1 MPAVFISYSRRDYY
15 FAESLAFH
23 LAERGIANWLDAN
36 HLTPG
41 GEWAEEIDRALDEA
55 QTVVLVVTAASVRSE
70 YVRREWQRA
79 LAQGDRLILALF
91 RSCKLPPELEHAR
104 VVDFRG
110 AFRPALQR
118 LTHLLGRSR
127 EAAPRLTS
135 ASGLPRVPPWVGL
148 MTLML
153 ASVFLLPLIVFGDW
167 KGLGFEDESIG
178 LRIFTLIMLP
188 VVSGVVVWHACL
200 AFLWRRMGMTRLALT
215 LTLFTAIFGFTL
227 LGRTEWIST
236 VTALAGAM
244 HYNGIPT
251 PILTSIVGIGCAA
264 LAIVLFL
271 RPKDLLRWCPTGKA
285 WDSYRRGRVM
295 KIPDLPTRFAE
306 VGRFQLLHDMED
318 APAAA
323 QLRADLI
330 LAGAVEARS
339 EATRVILLTNRTTTA
354 WLSQQAELL
363 EKGVVTVIGSAIGL
377 PKSLQW
383 LWRRQWIDLRRWDAT
398 RKRRNP
404 VPAVPEGM
412 NLLRIPA
419 SVRVSEHLLCA
430 MAGLLGVLANIA
442 FSPDSSKSEA
452 LMPRDWFGVVIAVA
466 CSFWIVAAWQLI
478 HRTIT
483 RLRYARWV
491 GLLSWLTIIL
501 AAGALYFFVSLGGN
515 GWRTAPA
522 GVFVLALPFFLRRQ
536 TPRLAFWFPAPPAPG
551 TKIVQRLNAPRKWE
565 ALLWAFVYMGFWM
578 FLLGVQDW

>member
-1 MPAVFISYSRRDYY
+1 MPAVFISYSRKDFY

-36 HLTPG
+36 HLAPG
-41 GEWAEEIDRALDEA
+41 GEWSEEIDRALDEA
-55 QTVVLVVTAASVRSE
+55 QTVIVVVTPASVRSE
-70 YVRREWQRA
+70 YVRREWKRA

-91 RSCKLPPELEHAR
+91 RSCKLPPELQHAR

-118 LTHLLGRSR
+118 LTPLLGSSC
-127 EAAPRLTS
+127 EAAPALTTTS
-135 ASGLPRVPPWVGL
+135 RFPRVPPWVGL
-148 MTLML
+148 MTLLL
-153 ASVFLLPLIVFGDW
+153 ASVFLLPLIVFSDW
-167 KGLGFEDESIG
+167 RELGFTDESIG

-188 VVSGVVVWHACL
+188 AFFGVVIWHVCL
-200 AFLWRRMGMTRLALT
+200 AFLWRRMGLTRIALT
-215 LTLFTAIFGFTL
+215 LTLFSAIFGFTL
-227 LGRTEWIST
+227 LGRTEWIPS
-236 VTALAGAM
+236 VTALSSAV
-244 HYNGIPT
+244 YYKGIPT
-251 PILTSIVGIGCAA
+251 FVLMSIVGMGCAA
-264 LAIVLFL
+264 LAIVIWL
-271 RPKDLLRWCPTGKA
+271 RPEDLLRWCPTGKA
-285 WDSYRRGRVM
+285 WDSYRRRRVM

-330 LAGAVEARS
+330 IAGATEAPS
-339 EATRVILLTNRTTTA
+339 DGKCVVLLTNRTTTA

-398 RKRRNP
+398 RKRKNP

-412 NLLRIPA
+412 NLLRIPG
-419 SVRVSEHLLCA
+419 SVRVTEHLLCA
-430 MAGLLGVLANIA
+430 MAGLLGVLANIT
-442 FSPDSSKSEA
+442 FSPDSSKSET
-452 LMPRDWFGVVIAVA
+452 LMPRDWFGIMIAVA
-466 CSFWIVAAWQLI
+466 CVFWIVVAWQLS
-478 HRTIT
+478 HRQIT

-491 GLLSWLTIIL
+491 GLLSWGTLIL
-501 AAGALYFFVSLGGN
+501 AAGAFCFFVSLGGN

-522 GVFVLALPFFLRRQ
+522 GCFVLALPFLLRRQ
-536 TPRLAFWFPAPPAPG
+536 TPRLAFWFPAPPAPSP
-551 TKIVQRLNAPRKWE
+551 KFVQRLNAPRKWE
-565 ALLWAFVYMGFWM
+565 PLLWAFIYMGFWM
-578 FLLGVQDW
+578 FILGVQD

>member
-1 MPAVFISYSRRDYY
+1 MPAVFISYSRKDFY

-36 HLTPG
+36 HLAPG
-41 GEWAEEIDRALDEA
+41 GEWSEEIDRALDQA
-55 QTVVLVVTAASVRSE
+55 QTVVVVVTPASVRSE
-70 YVRREWQRA
+70 YVRREWKRA

-91 RSCKLPPELEHAR
+91 RSCKLPPELQHAR

-118 LTHLLGRSR
+118 LTFLLGSSC
-127 EAAPRLTS
+127 EAASAPTATS
-135 ASGLPRVPPWVGL
+135 RFPRVPPWVAL

-153 ASVFLLPLIVFGDW
+153 ASVFLLPAVVFGDW
-167 KGLGFEDESIG
+167 QELSFKDESIG
-178 LRIFTLIMLP
+178 LRIFALIILP
-188 VVSGVVVWHACL
+188 VIFGFVVWHACL
-200 AFLWRRMGMTRLALT
+200 AFLWRRMGLTRVALT
-215 LTLFTAIFGFTL
+215 LTLFTAIFGVTL
-227 LGRTEWIST
+227 LGRTEWIPI
-236 VTALAGAM
+236 VTALASAM
-244 HYNGIPT
+244 HYKGIPT
-251 PILTSIVGIGCAA
+251 SVLMSIVGIGCAA
-264 LAIVLFL
+264 LVIVVWL
-271 RPKDLLRWCPTGKA
+271 RPEDLLRWCPTGKA

-330 LAGAVEARS
+330 LAGAMEAPS
-339 EATRVILLTNRTTTA
+339 DGKCVILLTNRSTTA
-354 WLSQQAELL
+354 WLSQQAESL

-398 RKRRNP
+398 RKRKNP

-412 NLLRIPA
+412 NLLRIPW
-419 SVRVSEHLLCA
+419 SVRVTEHLLCA
-430 MAGLLGVLANIA
+430 MAGLLGVLANIT
-442 FSPDSSKSEA
+442 FSPDSSKSET
-452 LMPRDWFGVVIAVA
+452 LMPRDWFGIMIAVA
-466 CSFWIVAAWQLI
+466 CVFWIAAAWQLI
-478 HRTIT
+478 HRQIT

-491 GLLSWLTIIL
+491 GLLSWGTLIL
-501 AAGALYFFVSLGGN
+501 AAGALCFFVSLGGN

-522 GVFVLALPFFLRRQ
+522 GCFVLALPFLLRRQ
-536 TPRLAFWFPAPPAPG
+536 MPRLAFWFPAPPAPSP
-551 TKIVQRLNAPRKWE
+551 KVVQRLNAPQKWE
-565 ALLWAFVYMGFWM
+565 PLLWAFIYMGVWM
-578 FLLGVQDW
+578 YILGVQD